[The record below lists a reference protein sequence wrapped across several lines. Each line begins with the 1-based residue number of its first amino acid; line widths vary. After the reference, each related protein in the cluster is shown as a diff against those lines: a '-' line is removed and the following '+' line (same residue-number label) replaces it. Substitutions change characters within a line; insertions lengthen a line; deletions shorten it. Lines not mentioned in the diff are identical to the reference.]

1 MKKISILLL
10 AFIAMFQIAQAQKG
24 FHLIAKGGVN
34 YGKIKYQNFKD
45 GYNLGYHVGGSIEW
59 DLQKPSAFNQ
69 KFC

>member
-34 YGKIKYQNFKD
+34 YGKIKGQSFKD
-45 GYNLGYHVGGSIEW
+45 GYNLGYHARW
-59 DLQKPSAFNQ
+59 FN
-69 KFC
+69 